1 MTQIIDDQIVQIKE
15 EVKKTLSLDIP
26 DEMAF
31 NYLLLKIIYNIKD
44 VTDHIV
50 TDGKDDGG
58 IDFIFYNDEDNKLI
72 LGQSKYTAKLSINEI
87 INEYTKMHTT
97 YNNFKKGQT
106 SFYSE
111 KLKRELQNGIDQ
123 LPDDNSGCVEFCL
136 FTTANNEID
145 TNALAAKTP
154 DNLTDS
160 TKLFQH
166 KDIENAIE
174 AYQASIETV
183 PDAKIKID
191 KAKNFLTYESKDLRG
206 IVCNVSSSSIKRL
219 FNLYQN
225 AGLFDMN
232 IRRFVPNKLVDE
244 GIKKTLE
251 KDRENFW
258 FLNNGIIIACE
269 TFTPDG
275 DTIHL
280 TNFSIVNGGQTT
292 QLIGADKGTN
302 NTAFYIPC
310 KIVTVIASKPTAD
323 FFNKIAEA
331 SNSQKPIFP
340 RDLRSNSKEMVSLQ
354 RWLSNEKVYLEI
366 KRGTKKP
373 KQKSFDSSIKND
385 ELGQLLLSFAH
396 QQPGTSRSGKRAIFD
411 NPAIYGKLFRE
422 NYQKTPEKKQFL
434 LDLIKLNDR
443 YKKIEDAFKKDSSL
457 RQEQREILKNGKQT
471 IFAFFGLCYTMAN
484 EDIAYNQIS
493 TADPETNY
501 FVNIIE
507 YFKYGAILSNY
518 TKDDIDKKLKAI
530 VFFISEFLAEQ
541 YQDAFDKGTVTSVSN
556 FMKTDAR
563 YHNIA
568 KTFAS
573 RFEYH
578 SLGKDI
584 KANWDI
590 FKRQ

>member
-1 MTQIIDDQIVQIKE
+1 MTEIINDQIAKIKE
-15 EVKKTLSLDIP
+15 EVKKVLSRDIS
-26 DEMAF
+26 DDMAF
-31 NYLLLKIIYNIKD
+31 NYLILKIFYRIKN
-44 VTDHIV
+44 VADHII

-72 LGQSKYTAKLSINEI
+72 LGQSKYTKKISINDI
-87 INEYTKMHTT
+87 TKEYSKMNTT

-106 SFYSE
+106 SLYNE
-111 KLKRELQNGIDQ
+111 NIKRELQNGIDQ

-136 FTTANNEID
+136 FTTADNEINE
-145 TNALAAKTP
+145 TILTTKTP
-154 DNLTDS
+154 EPLIDT
-160 TKLFQH
+160 TKLFQQ

-174 AYQASIETV
+174 AYQANIETV

-191 KAKNFLTYESKDLRG
+191 KANNYLSYKSKDLQG
-206 IVCNVSSSSIKRL
+206 IVCNVSSSSIKHL
-219 FNLYQN
+219 FNQYQN
-225 AGLFDMN
+225 EGLFDMN
-232 IRRFVPNKLVDE
+232 IRRFIPNKLVDS
-244 GIKKTLE
+244 GIKNTLE
-251 KDRENFW
+251 KNRENFW

-275 DTIHL
+275 NTIHL
-280 TNFSIVNGGQTT
+280 SNFSIVNGGQTT
-292 QLIGADKGTN
+292 QLIGTYKGEN
-302 NTAFYIPC
+302 NTDFYIPC
-310 KIVTVIASKPTAD
+310 KIVTVLASKPTTD
-323 FFNKIAEA
+323 FFNQIAEA

-354 RWLSNEKVYLEI
+354 RWLDSEKIYLEI

-373 KQKSFDSSIKND
+373 RKKFDSSIRND
-385 ELGQLLLSFAH
+385 ELGQLILSFGH

-411 NPAIYGKLFRE
+411 NSTIYAHLFRA

-434 LDLIKLNDR
+434 LDLIDLNDR
-443 YKKIEDAFKKDSSL
+443 YKKLEDTYKNDSSISI
-457 RQEQREILKNGKQT
+457 EQREILRNGKQT
-471 IFAFFGLCYTMAN
+471 IFALMGLCYIMAN
-484 EDIAYNQIS
+484 EDITHDQIS
-493 TADPETNY
+493 SATDPRTF

-518 TKDDIDKKLKAI
+518 KQDDIDTKLEAL
-530 VFFISEFLAEQ
+530 VFFIIEFLAEQ
-541 YQDAFDKGTVTSVSN
+541 YKDAFDKEAVTSVSN

-573 RFEYH
+573 RFKYH

-590 FKRQ
+590 FKR

>member
-1 MTQIIDDQIVQIKE
+1 MTEIINDQIALIKE
-15 EVKKTLSLDIP
+15 EVKKTLSLEIS

-31 NYLLLKIIYNIKD
+31 NYLILKIFYNQKN
-44 VTDHIV
+44 VADHIV

-72 LGQSKYTAKLSINEI
+72 LGQSKYTKRLTVNDITQ
-87 INEYTKMHTT
+87 EYTKMNTT

-106 SFYSE
+106 SLYNE
-111 KLKRELQNGIDQ
+111 RIKRELQNGIDQ
-123 LPDDNSGCVEFCL
+123 LPEDNSGCVEFCL
-136 FTTANNEID
+136 FTTADNEID
-145 TNALAAKTP
+145 ETVLTSKTP
-154 DNLTDS
+154 EPLIDS
-160 TKLFQH
+160 TKLVQQ

-174 AYQASIETV
+174 AYQANIETV
-183 PDAKIKID
+183 PEAKIKID
-191 KAKNFLTYESKDLRG
+191 KANNFLSYKSKDLHG
-206 IVCNVSSSSIKRL
+206 IVCNVSSSSIKQL
-219 FNLYQN
+219 FNKYQN
-225 AGLFDMN
+225 NGLFDMN
-232 IRRFVPNKLVDE
+232 IRRYVPNKLVDT
-244 GIKKTLE
+244 GIKNTLNQN
-251 KDRENFW
+251 RENFW

-275 DTIHL
+275 NTIRL
-280 TNFSIVNGGQTT
+280 SNFSIVNGGQTT
-292 QLIGADKGTN
+292 QLIGSYKGEN
-302 NTAFYIPC
+302 NTDFYIPC
-310 KIVTVIASKPTAD
+310 KIVTVIATKPTAD
-323 FFNKIAEA
+323 LFNKIAEA

-354 RWLSNEKVYLEI
+354 RWLENEKIYLEI
-366 KRGTKKP
+366 KRGAKKP
-373 KQKSFDSSIKND
+373 KKKVDLSIKND
-385 ELGQLLLSFAH
+385 ELGQLILSFVH

-411 NPAIYGKLFRE
+411 NSNIYGKLFKE

-434 LDLIKLNDR
+434 LDIIKLNDR
-443 YKKIEDAFKKDSSL
+443 YKKLEDTYKNSNSL
-457 RQEQREILKNGKQT
+457 TMEQREILKNGKQT
-471 IFAFFGLCYTMAN
+471 IFALMGLCYIMAN
-484 EDIAYNQIS
+484 EDITYDQIS
-493 TADPETNY
+493 SAADPRTY

-507 YFKYGAILSNY
+507 HFKYGAILSNY
-518 TKDDIDKKLKAI
+518 KEDDIDTKLESI

-541 YQDAFDKGTVTSVSN
+541 YKDAFDKGTVTSVSN

-573 RFEYH
+573 RFTYH